1 MNGDGSDDLIV
12 GAPYGDNG
20 GIAADEA
27 YVIYG
32 SATIWLGGDITGT
45 AVADRLTGTV
55 VGERMFGLEGDD
67 SLSGLQGDDEMRG
80 GSGRDVLRGGGGQDV
95 LRGGGGSD
103 VLIGGLGQDTFIFFG
118 PRHDRIADFEIGTD
132 TLSISLG
139 LTGGI
144 TDAATVVATFATLV
158 GADVVLDFGGGR
170 TIQLTGIG
178 STAGLAGDML
188 IF

>member
-1 MNGDGSDDLIV
+1 M
-12 GAPYGDNG
+12 DNG
-20 GIAADEA
+20 GIDADEA

-170 TIQLTGIG
+170 TIHLTGIG